1 MMTDERPGST
11 IPNLFS
17 DVLSQVTNLFRT
29 EIRLAKTEMSEK
41 ISTTMAAGGV
51 IMAGGV
57 LLLAALFLFLQGIVL
72 VLVMLGIPS
81 PWATF
86 IVAVVTGLVG
96 YHILRKGMS
105 NLTASNMMPDRTVR
119 SLEKDATVAKEQVR

>member
-1 MMTDERPGST
+1 VPA
-11 IPNLFS
+11 
-17 DVLSQVTNLFRT
+17 
-29 EIRLAKTEMSEK
+29 LA
-41 ISTTMAAGGV
+41 AA
-51 IMAGGV
+51 AV

-86 IVAVVTGLVG
+86 IVAVVTGLGG
-96 YHILRKGMS
+96 YLILRKGMS
-105 NLTASNMMPDRTVR
+105 SLSASNMMPDRTVR